1 MGKVKDKNLN
11 EILKR
16 STAEKLVLVESLWEN
31 IREEIIA
38 SPADEKEINLVKE
51 RYMEY
56 KKNPELSKKWE
67 DIKKNYVKKK

>member
-51 RYMEY
+51 RYVEY

-67 DIKKNYVKKK
+67 DIKKNYLKKK